1 MVQLVILAHEVSTLK
16 GKPDQYTGF
25 PTGVNMVGGG
35 WKGGGGGG
43 GGPSKFKGEGG
54 LSQYMGACGGGFPEK
69 GKYLANICTVAS
81 KLKNVIFLL
90 NKTLS
95 NNIKV
100 TAIFPTID

>member
-1 MVQLVILAHEVSTLK
+1 MKYLHWRENQTST
-16 GKPDQYTGF
+16 QGF
-25 PTGVNMVGGG
+25 RQVLT
-35 WKGGGGGG
+35 WWGGGGS
-43 GGPSKFKGEGG
+43 SKFNGEGG
-54 LSQYMGACGGGFPEK
+54 LSQYLGAGGGGFPEK

>member
-1 MVQLVILAHEVSTLK
+1 MVQLVILAHEVSPLK

-35 WKGGGGGG
+35 GS
-43 GGPSKFKGEGG
+43 SKFNGEGG
-54 LSQYMGACGGGFPEK
+54 WSPYMGACGGGFPEQ

>member
-1 MVQLVILAHEVSTLK
+1 MVQLVILAHEVSPLK

-25 PTGVNMVGGG
+25 PTGVN
-35 WKGGGGGG
+35 
-43 GGPSKFKGEGG
+43 
-54 LSQYMGACGGGFPEK
+54 MGACGGGFPEK

-95 NNIKV
+95 NNIEV

>member
-1 MVQLVILAHEVSTLK
+1 MKYLHWRENQTST
-16 GKPDQYTGF
+16 QGF
-25 PTGVNMVGGG
+25 RQVLT
-35 WKGGGGGG
+35 WWGGGGS
-43 GGPSKFKGEGG
+43 SKFNGGGG
-54 LSQYMGACGGGFPEK
+54 LSQDMGACGGGFPEK

>member
-1 MVQLVILAHEVSTLK
+1 MVQLVILAHEVSPLK

-35 WKGGGGGG
+35 GS
-43 GGPSKFKGEGG
+43 SKFNGEGG
-54 LSQYMGACGGGFPEK
+54 LRQYMGACGGGFPEK

>member
-1 MVQLVILAHEVSTLK
+1 MVQLVILAHEVSPLK

-35 WKGGGGGG
+35 GGGGG
-43 GGPSKFKGEGG
+43 GG

>member
-1 MVQLVILAHEVSTLK
+1 MVQLVILAHEVSPLK

-25 PTGVNMVGGG
+25 PTGVNMVG
-35 WKGGGGGG
+35 
-43 GGPSKFKGEGG
+43 GEGG

>member
-1 MVQLVILAHEVSTLK
+1 MVQLVILAHEVSPLK

-35 WKGGGGGG
+35 GGS
-43 GGPSKFKGEGG
+43 SKFNGEGG